1 MSTLVSVSCSLTLP
15 AYLVLPICL
24 IALFGTVSVFCEKFC
39 EYQTLKMDLNF
50 QLQLAS
56 ETSKRLQLE
65 RFICAQVPVVSQLSY
80 FVTEGT
86 LNYK

>member
-1 MSTLVSVSCSLTLP
+1 MLVSNRCSLTLP
-15 AYLVLPICL
+15 SCLVLPLCL
-24 IALFGTVSVFCEKFC
+24 IALYGTVSVFCEKFC
-39 EYQTLKMDLNF
+39 EYQPIKMDLNF

-80 FVTEGT
+80 FVTDSG
-86 LNYK
+86 LNS